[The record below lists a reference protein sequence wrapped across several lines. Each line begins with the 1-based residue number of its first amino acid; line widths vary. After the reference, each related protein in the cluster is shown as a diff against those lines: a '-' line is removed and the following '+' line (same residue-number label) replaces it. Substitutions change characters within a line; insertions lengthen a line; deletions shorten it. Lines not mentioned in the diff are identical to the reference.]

1 MLTTLGDYTPKA
13 GTYKDLLTRDKGT
26 KFAGLKRHEG
36 PLIFKIIKD
45 YKDACENF
53 NISYSLALSAIDTPA
68 FCSTEAEQRRK
79 L

>member
-1 MLTTLGDYTPKA
+1 MLTTLGDFTPRP
-13 GTYKDLLTRDKGT
+13 GTYKDLLGRDKGT
-26 KFAGLKRHEG
+26 KFAGLRRNDG
-36 PLIFKIIKD
+36 ALIFNIIKD
-45 YKDACENF
+45 YRDACENF